1 MSYPVLATAENHTPM
16 TTPSS
21 TATAALPETSGSLL
35 RRLSFAGLVLALECI
50 TVAALKHPW
59 LQTMHIA
66 TAPIAF
72 LVALAF
78 FGRKQLSLVQA
89 DQPVSKSFLALHA
102 SALIVMLTLHFAMLR
117 AFAVGT
123 PVPLAEPLLWGLAL
137 AAMAGSM
144 LCAIIPPANLGR
156 IARSLGKAW
165 IYAAITAVAAVGARQ
180 LEYLAWDAPESAFG
194 QRLAA
199 GAFAGVQSIL
209 GLFYRNL
216 EVDPA
221 ARILG
226 VGSFRIHVAGAC
238 SGIEGLALTLV
249 LTVGWILL
257 ERRHL
262 KLSRAALLIP
272 AALLLTWCLN
282 IVRIVLL
289 VIIGATGHPEVAIT
303 GFHTEAGWIAFA
315 AVAIAFLLAAN
326 QISWFHRDVASSP
339 VVAAAEVR
347 EDNTAVTY
355 LLPFIAIL
363 GTSLFTK
370 AATTGFE
377 HLYPLRL
384 FVVLAVFFAFRKRY
398 AAMRW
403 SFTAVDLAIGVGI
416 GAVWIYAAHLVHPH
430 PDNSQMADG
439 LAAMAPVTRL
449 LWMAARTFAAVI
461 TVPVA
466 EELAFRGFLARR
478 IVSAN
483 VENVRYASLT
493 VLSIAISSAAFGLM
507 HGDLWFVGI
516 LSGVAF
522 AYATRRTNS
531 LGSAIAAHAS
541 ANLVL
546 AAWVFA
552 TANYSLW

>member
-1 MSYPVLATAENHTPM
+1 M
-16 TTPSS
+16 TTPHSI
-21 TATAALPETSGSLL
+21 AAAGSPETSGSLL
-35 RRLSFAGLVLALECI
+35 RRLTFAGLVLALECVV
-50 TVAALKHPW
+50 VAALKHPW

-78 FGRKQLSLVQA
+78 FGRKQLSIGQA
-89 DQPVSKSFLALHA
+89 DEPVSKPFLALHTA
-102 SALIVMLTLHFAMLR
+102 ALVLMLALHFAMLR
-117 AFAVGT
+117 AFAAGNA
-123 PVPLAEPLLWGLAL
+123 VPLAEPLAWCLAL
-137 AAMAGSM
+137 IVMAGSM
-144 LCAIIPPANLGR
+144 LCAIIPPANLVGL
-156 IARSLGKAW
+156 ARSLGKSW
-165 IYAAITAVAAVGARQ
+165 IYAAITASAAVAARQ
-180 LEYLAWDAPESAFG
+180 LEYLAWDAPESPFG
-194 QRLAA
+194 QRLAS
-199 GAFAGVQSIL
+199 GAFAGVKAIL
-209 GLFYRNL
+209 IHLYPTL

-226 VGSFRIHVAGAC
+226 VGNFRIHVAGAC
-238 SGIEGLALTLV
+238 SGIEGLALTLF
-249 LTVGWILL
+249 LTIGWIVI

-262 KLSRAALLIP
+262 RLARAIWLVP
-272 AALLLTWCLN
+272 AALVLTWCLN

-289 VIIGATGHPEVAIT
+289 VIIGATGHPTVAIT

-326 QISWFHRDVASSP
+326 QIAWFHSDAATSSVAITDDVP
-339 VVAAAEVR
+339 AET
-347 EDNTAVTY
+347 TAVTY

-370 AATTGFE
+370 AATSGFE

-384 FVVLAVFFAFRKRY
+384 LVVLAIFFAFRKRY

-403 SFTAVDLAIGVGI
+403 AFTPTDLAIGVGV
-416 GAVWIYAAHLVHPH
+416 GLVWLYAAHLANPH
-430 PDNSQMADG
+430 PDNTQIAEG
-439 LAAMAPVTRL
+439 LAAMSPL
-449 LWMAARTFAAVI
+449 ARTFWLATRVFAAVI
-461 TVPVA
+461 TVPIA

-478 IVSAN
+478 IVGAN
-483 VENVRYASLT
+483 VERVRYASLT
-493 VLSIAISSAAFGLM
+493 ILSIVISSVAFGFM
-507 HGDLWFVGI
+507 HGNLWFVGI

-522 AYATRRTNS
+522 AYAARRTNS